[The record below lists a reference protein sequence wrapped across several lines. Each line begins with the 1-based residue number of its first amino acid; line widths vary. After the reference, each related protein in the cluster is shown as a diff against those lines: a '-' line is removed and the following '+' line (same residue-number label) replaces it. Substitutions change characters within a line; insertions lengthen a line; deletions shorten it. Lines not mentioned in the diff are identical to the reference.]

1 MSFSHTEWCTRV
13 ISRFAI
19 PCLILF
25 LCLGGCKQDQSLDP
39 PADSEQ
45 ITVTV
50 KVPEELEAETM
61 QVMYR
66 STLCTFINHDANGE
80 PYTRDGYQ
88 QLELQPVRQGTTDL
102 YQAKLAI
109 DGGGA
114 CKWRLSNVT
123 FGVVYAYPT
132 RFGENVRY
140 GAGGGVVV
148 VFDHNNSS
156 HSGVTWVVDGD
167 LTIRESYYPWV
178 HESLLGR
185 PKLSVSL
192 TGEGKIYLG
201 YKALNARSVYFEPVV
216 HSDFVLYSKGP
227 AVKKDGNFTSFT
239 YPDGSVFADGRWHP
253 NFRKL
258 EAIRLAAQSKP

>member
-1 MSFSHTEWCTRV
+1 MRLALS
-13 ISRFAI
+13 ISMVAVFT
-19 PCLILF
+19 ILS
-25 LCLGGCKQDQSLDP
+25 GCRQDHSLDP

-102 YQAKLAI
+102 YQAKMAI

-123 FGVVYAYPT
+123 FGVAYAYPT

-140 GAGGGVVV
+140 GAGGGVLV
-148 VFDHNNSS
+148 VFDHNNPS
-156 HSGVTWVVDGD
+156 HGGVTWTVEGD
-167 LTIRESYYPWV
+167 LTIKKEYYPWV
-178 HESLLGR
+178 DEELLGR
-185 PKLSVSL
+185 YKKTVSL
-192 TGEGKIYLG
+192 AGEGKIYLG

-239 YPDGSVFADGRWHP
+239 YPDGSVFADGRTHP
-253 NFRKL
+253 NFRRL
-258 EAIRLAAQSKP
+258 EAIRLATESKQ